1 MANTFEYLDWRGDLP
16 LSESGFNSVDSLI
29 LSVLSY
35 IPFDGIVSPEFR
47 KDGITIAEAAEAF
60 ADSAASRPVVRNEQ
74 DVKLLSAMAASDRFG
89 DMRLTGYA
97 NSVDLEKEKQ
107 FSAVTVLM
115 GRGKAYVAFRGT
127 DLTLVGWKEDFNM
140 SFRCPV
146 PSQEAATEYLE
157 RAAARLRGRLYVGG
171 HSKGGNLAVYASVFA
186 TRKTRKRLLAVYNN
200 DGPGF
205 NSSVLE
211 KEEYVEMQGRIYA
224 FVPQSSIIGMLL
236 EHAEEY
242 AIIHSDQSGLMQH
255 DPYSWSVVG
264 TDFVRMQA
272 VTSQSVFI
280 DQTVKEWVSGMSPE
294 QRERFIDVLYSVIGA
309 TEART
314 LPELTKDWLKSAMA
328 LGKSFNDVDDQTKK
342 ALIETLGLLFKA
354 ARNNLTTLSRKRPS
368 EERRPSG
375 LRRLFRS

>member
-1 MANTFEYLDWRGDLP
+1 MANEFDYLEWRGDLP

>member
-1 MANTFEYLDWRGDLP
+1 MANIFDYLEWRGDLP

-74 DVKLLSAMAASDRFG
+74 DVKLLSAMAASDRVG

-224 FVPQSSIIGMLL
+224 FVPQSSIIRMLL

>member
-1 MANTFEYLDWRGDLP
+1 MANIFDYLEWRGDLP

>member
-1 MANTFEYLDWRGDLP
+1 MANIFDYLEWRGDLP
-16 LSESGFNSVDSLI
+16 LSASGFNSVDSLI

-35 IPFDGIVSPEFR
+35 VPFDGIVSPELGR
-47 KDGITIAEAAEAF
+47 DGITIAEAAEAF
-60 ADSAASRPVVRNEQ
+60 MDSGVKRPGVRNEQ
-74 DVKLLSAMAASDRFG
+74 DVKLLSALAASDRFG

-115 GRGKAYVAFRGT
+115 GRGRAYVAFRGT

-146 PSQEAATEYLE
+146 PSQEAAAEYME
-157 RAAARLRGRLYVGG
+157 RVAERLRGKFYVGG

-186 TRKTRKRLLAVYNN
+186 TKRTRRRLLAIYNN

-205 NSSVLE
+205 NASVLE
-211 KEEYVEMQGRIYA
+211 RKEYVEMQDRLYA

-236 EHAEEY
+236 EHAERY
-242 AIIHSDQSGLMQH
+242 TIVHSSQSGLMQH
-255 DPYSWSVVG
+255 DPYSWSVIG

-272 VTSQSVFI
+272 VTSKSVFI
-280 DQTVKEWVSGMSPE
+280 DQTVKEWVAGMSPE
-294 QRERFIDVLYSVIGA
+294 QRERFVDVLYDVIGA

-328 LGKSFNDVDDQTKK
+328 LGKSFKDVDDQTKK
-342 ALIETLGLLFKA
+342 ALIETLGLLFNA
-354 ARNNLTTLSRKRPS
+354 ARNNLTVLRPA
-368 EERRPSG
+368 RDKKKG
-375 LRRLFRS
+375 